1 MLSIPNK
8 LTLHTRIHIILVAW
22 VSFFPP
28 AVSEHVFLR
37 NTQEDLWLSTWFL
50 EARKAFILKLRR
62 LGWIPYYYFAIMQ
75 QLDRAVKWLDLS
87 EREANFHTKHCL
99 YLDSSSRSYDTGSW
113 LLNGF
118 HRPWMSGRVKPKT
131 SGVNK

>member
-50 EARKAFILKLRR
+50 EARKAFILK
-62 LGWIPYYYFAIMQ
+62 FAKRGKQTFTLNTVCILTRHLEAMT
-75 QLDRAVKWLDLS
+75 
-87 EREANFHTKHCL
+87 REAGFCDDENAMDGKEVL
-99 YLDSSSRSYDTGSW
+99 GKLPRS
-113 LLNGF
+113 
-118 HRPWMSGRVKPKT
+118 H
-131 SGVNK
+131 